1 VEVSSEASLSV
12 KGLSSTIEGSTNL
25 TIKNGAGAQI
35 ALSGPSVNVN
45 NGALEV
51 I

>member
-1 VEVSSEASLSV
+1 MTPASIELSNTAANV
-12 KGLSSTIEGSTNL
+12 KLSPI
-25 TIKNGAGAQI
+25 
-35 ALSGPSVNVN
+35 SVNVN